1 MIRAHLSGK
10 ISFVSPIAAACAIAL
25 LTLALTLAL
34 ALAAPAARAQ
44 SNGISVQI
52 SEQVFATMCALD
64 AAGFDADTSTLSEM
78 PARRAL
84 RDVLLELHG
93 PATEEVRSFYK
104 EHAFADPAETLSRY
118 ITFALAIGA
127 PPQFDFQ
134 FKREELPP
142 DVLALDG
149 FQPILALFYR
159 EARLDEQWVKIE
171 PEYVRAVRR
180 DDAELRR
187 IVFTTNG
194 YLRELI
200 KPSARTFT
208 VYVEPLAGNRANFRN
223 FGDHYSIVIGAGT
236 QFPTEQ
242 VQHAYLHFMLDRL
255 PLRYRKDLDK
265 KTELINAAGKAPRL
279 PEVYRSDFVAFVDEC
294 FIKAVELRLKKL
306 PAAQLEQAMRE
317 NDESGFILVRT
328 FVADLQKF
336 EKAEPAMEYYFPEI
350 IAGIDVAAEEKRAKT
365 IAFAAAE
372 ETPAAEAGG
381 AAAHGAPASELEVWL
396 AQGDRD
402 IAAQDGFSASEIF
415 TKVLAKYPNE
425 PRAIYGIAVAS
436 VLRKDVDEARE
447 NFERI
452 VTMAAAAPG
461 APGSSGS
468 SGTATGATGTAAA
481 TPTVDPR
488 LVAWSHVYLG
498 RIHDIEGDRDLA
510 VNEYRA
516 ALAVEGAP
524 GAARMAAQHGAD
536 APYAP
541 GHGSPPGT
549 VTHQP

>member
-1 MIRAHLSGK
+1 VIRAHLAGK
-10 ISFVSPIAAACAIAL
+10 IPFVPPIAAACGIAI
-25 LTLALTLAL
+25 LAL
-34 ALAAPAARAQ
+34 ALAFAAPAARAQ
-44 SNGISVQI
+44 ANGISIQI

-64 AAGFDADTSTLSEM
+64 AAGFDADVSTLSEM

-84 RDVLLELHG
+84 RDELLQLHG

-134 FKREELPP
+134 FRREDLPP

-149 FQPILALFYR
+149 FQPILARFYR
-159 EARLDEQWVKIE
+159 EARLEQQWVKIE
-171 PEYVRAVRR
+171 PEYVRAVGR
-180 DDAELRR
+180 DDATLRR
-187 IVFTTNG
+187 IVFVTNG
-194 YLRELI
+194 YLRELM

-223 FGDHYSIVIGAGT
+223 FGDHYSMVIGAGT

-242 VQHAYLHFMLDRL
+242 VQHAYLHFMLDPL

-279 PEVYRSDFVAFVDEC
+279 PEVYRSDFIAFVDEC

-306 PAAQLEQAMRE
+306 PAAQLEQAMRD

-328 FVADLQKF
+328 FVAELQKF
-336 EKAEPAMEYYFPEI
+336 EKAEPAMDYYFPDI
-350 IAGIDVAAEEKRAKT
+350 IADIDVAAEEKRAKT

-372 ETPAAEAGG
+372 ETPAAESGG
-381 AAAHGAPASELEVWL
+381 AAAHGTPASELEVWL

-402 IAAQDGFSASEIF
+402 IAAQDGFGASEIF
-415 TKVLAKYPNE
+415 TKVLVKYPNE

-447 NFERI
+447 NFARI
-452 VTMAAAAPG
+452 VTMAGAGPGGETPSAAG
-461 APGSSGS
+461 
-468 SGTATGATGTAAA
+468 TGA
-481 TPTVDPR
+481 TVDPR
-488 LVAWSHVYLG
+488 LLAWSHVYLG
-498 RIHDIEGDRDLA
+498 RIHDIEGDRELA

-524 GAARMAAQHGAD
+524 EAARVAAQRGAD

-541 GHGSPPGT
+541 GHGSQQG
-549 VTHQP
+549 THQP